1 MSIHFKQLFYK
12 NFLSTGNAG
21 TTILFDKNPTTL
33 VQGASGS
40 GKSTMIDALCFA
52 LYGKAFR
59 SINKPGLVNSVNQK
73 QCEVHVEF
81 ETNGKIYRVIR
92 SIKPTKFDIYCNE
105 VMITQDAA
113 LRDYQ
118 QVLENQILKMTFKT
132 FTQIVI
138 LGSTTYT
145 PFMQLNTGSRR
156 EVIEDILDIGIFS
169 TMNQILKTRNQE
181 TKDGQTAVDSEI
193 KRSKEKAEGLKRLI
207 NTLSEKRDGE
217 IEEIKE
223 QLSKVSSD
231 ISSLEQEL
239 HDKQKENDSLKP
251 KTEKLKELIAAKNKI
266 QESIFTAEYSK
277 TEIVQKVSFFN
288 DNDHCPTCAQ
298 EIEETHKCNMVAEL
312 DVKRETIDGKLSE
325 YELIVDKV
333 KSKVDDVSSI
343 VSQINE
349 NNVAIKTV
357 NAKLEVLRTQQ
368 VDLLLKLERVSGTT
382 EDVEGP
388 KSELKDVAKSVMS
401 LVERRKALAE
411 ERQLQENAS
420 MLLRDTGIKT
430 AIIKEYLPLINKWL
444 NKYLAD
450 MQMDVEFT
458 LDENFNETVKS
469 RYRDEFVYGNFSE
482 GEKLRLDL
490 AILLVWRQI
499 AKAKNS
505 TSCNLLILDE
515 VLTGR
520 LDQTNQDIVI
530 DLINDMAYHGSNVM
544 IIAHA
549 DNLMDKFRGGIR
561 FEKQGNFSIMA

>member
-81 ETNGKIYRVIR
+81 ETNGKNYRVIR

-169 TMNQILKTRNQE
+169 AMNQILKTRNQE

-223 QLSKVSSD
+223 QLFKVASD
-231 ISSLEQEL
+231 ISALEQEL
-239 HDKQKENDSLKP
+239 RDKQKENDSLKP

-266 QESIFTAEYSK
+266 QESIFTAEFSK
-277 TEIVQKVSFFN
+277 TEIEQKVSFFN

-298 EIEETHKCNMVAEL
+298 EIETTHKCNMVAEL
-312 DVKRETIDGKLSE
+312 DVKRETIDSKLSE
-325 YELIVDKV
+325 YELIVDRV
-333 KSKVDDVSSI
+333 KSRVDDVSSI

-349 NNVAIKTV
+349 NNVAIKTF

-368 VDLLLKLERVSGTT
+368 VNLLLKLERVSGTT

-388 KSELKDVAKSVMS
+388 KAELKGVAKNVMA
-401 LVERRKALAE
+401 LVDRRKALAE

-490 AILLVWRQI
+490 AILLVWRHI

-549 DNLMDKFRGGIR
+549 DNLMD
-561 FEKQGNFSIMA
+561 

>member
-73 QCEVHVEF
+73 QCEVQVEF
-81 ETNGKIYRVIR
+81 ETNGKNYRVIR

-223 QLSKVSSD
+223 QLTKVASD
-231 ISSLEQEL
+231 ISALEQEL

-266 QESIFTAEYSK
+266 QESIFTAEFSK
-277 TEIVQKVSFFN
+277 TEIEEKVSFFN

-298 EIEETHKCNMVAEL
+298 EIETSHKCNMVAEL

-325 YELIVDKV
+325 YEMIVDKV
-333 KSKVDDVSSI
+333 KSRVDDVSSI
-343 VSQINE
+343 VSQIDE
-349 NNVAIKTV
+349 NNVAIKTF

-368 VDLLLKLERVSGTT
+368 VNLLLKLERVSGTT

-388 KSELKDVAKSVMS
+388 KSELKDVAKNVMA
-401 LVERRKALAE
+401 LVDRRKALAE

-561 FEKQGNFSIMA
+561 FEKQGNFSIMV

>member
-81 ETNGKIYRVIR
+81 ETNGKLYRVIR

-458 LDENFNETVKS
+458 LDENFNGQEPLPRRVCIWQ
-469 RYRDEFVYGNFSE
+469 
-482 GEKLRLDL
+482 L
-490 AILLVWRQI
+490 Q
-499 AKAKNS
+499 
-505 TSCNLLILDE
+505 
-515 VLTGR
+515 
-520 LDQTNQDIVI
+520 
-530 DLINDMAYHGSNVM
+530 
-544 IIAHA
+544 
-549 DNLMDKFRGGIR
+549 RG
-561 FEKQGNFSIMA
+561 